1 MAVIT
6 SALVRSRNWITIP
19 LVLLLLAGLPAA
31 VWLDLRNLS
40 ENTLRPQAKDLN
52 AVITSVRT
60 YYATN
65 VVGRVLSTQGHSA
78 VIHNYKDVP
87 GAIPIPATLSL
98 ELGQVIAE
106 QQSNIA
112 YRFVSDHP
120 FKGRAPHDLDAFE
133 RTALASLRVDSKQT
147 LSDVSWSG
155 FNGSVRLVAPVL
167 MGAAC
172 VACHNTHPDSPKRDW
187 EVGDVRGIQ
196 EVVITASMA
205 SNVLAFKYLLSYFV
219 FMTVLGVAFVALQR
233 RLTSTI
239 SGMNH
244 QLEGANEVLAART
257 DQLDHMVAELQVAR
271 DQAMEASR
279 TKSSF
284 LANMSHELRTPL
296 NAIIGL
302 TELMTEHSGRFGT
315 EKAIEPMRR
324 VLNAGRHLLELIN
337 DILDLSK
344 IEAGKLDLN
353 LEPVD
358 VRPVAEE
365 VMALAKSLAETNKN
379 ELSLDCPK
387 DIGAVYAD
395 SMRFR
400 QILLNLLSNACKFTS
415 AGKVTLK
422 ASRVRDGSGR
432 TWIELAVSDTGI
444 GMTQEQI
451 GRLFQEFTQADAST
465 TRKFGG
471 TGLGL
476 AITRRL
482 CQLMGGDVDVAS
494 TPGLGSTFTV
504 RLPVDGG
511 VVFAEPASP
520 AVAGA
525 AATQPS
531 AGVVLVID
539 DDITARELIT
549 SYLTEHGFAVE
560 TASTGTEGLRRAKE
574 LRPAVITL
582 DIMMPDMVGWTVI
595 SALKA
600 DPELA
605 HIPVIIISIVDEH
618 RRGIALGA
626 AGHLTKP
633 IHREKML
640 EVLAPFRATGRPGVV
655 LLVDDD
661 DDQREEVRM
670 SLETRGWVVKEASNG
685 KRALEV
691 LTDGSPDIVLLDL
704 MMPEMDGFEVVAA
717 LQENPAWRDIPV
729 VVVSAQDLS
738 AEDRQRLNRGVEH
751 IVLRNASSPTKLWA
765 RIGALMSGV
774 KTRAKARED
783 A

>member
-40 ENTLRPQAKDLN
+40 ENTLRPQARDLN

-60 YYATN
+60 YYANN

-112 YRFVSDHP
+112 YRFVSDFP
-120 FKGRAPHDLDAFE
+120 FRGRAPHELDAFE
-133 RTALASLRVDSKQT
+133 RTALATLRADPKQT

-172 VACHNTHPDSPKRDW
+172 VACHNTHPESPKKDW

-196 EVVITASMA
+196 EVVISTSMA

-219 FMTVLGVAFVALQR
+219 FMAILGVGFVALQR
-233 RLTSTI
+233 RLASTI
-239 SGMNH
+239 AGMNY

-257 DQLDHMVAELQVAR
+257 NQLDDMVAELQVAR

-302 TELMTEHSGRFGT
+302 TELMSEHSARFGT

-337 DILDLSK
+337 GILDLSK
-344 IEAGKLDLN
+344 IEAGKLDLS
-353 LEPVD
+353 LDMVE
-358 VRPVAEE
+358 VRPVMDE
-365 VMALAKSLAETNKN
+365 VMALAKPLAEANKN
-379 ELSLDCPK
+379 ELTLDCPPNTGS
-387 DIGAVYAD
+387 IYAD

-400 QILLNLLSNACKFTS
+400 QILLNLLSNACKFTK
-415 AGKVTLK
+415 AGKVGVK
-422 ASRVRDGSGR
+422 ATRVLDGDR
-432 TWIELAVSDTGI
+432 LWVEFAVSDTGI
-444 GMTQEQI
+444 GMTEEQI

-476 AITRRL
+476 AITRKL
-482 CQLMGGDVDVAS
+482 CQLMGGDIRVTS
-494 TPGLGSTFTV
+494 TIGQGSTFTA
-504 RLPVDGG
+504 RLPVDSG
-511 VVFAEPASP
+511 VTAAMPAPKSSNMSDSSQ
-520 AVAGA
+520 GL
-525 AATQPS
+525 
-531 AGVVLVID
+531 VLVID
-539 DDITARELIT
+539 DDVTARELIT
-549 SYLTEHGFAVE
+549 SYLIEHGFAVE
-560 TASTGTEGLRRAKE
+560 TASTGAEGLRRAKE
-574 LRPAVITL
+574 LRPSVITL
-582 DIMMPDMVGWTVI
+582 DIMMPDMEGWTVI

-633 IHREKML
+633 IHRDKML
-640 EVLAPFRATGRPGVV
+640 EVLAPFRTAGRPGVV
-655 LLVDDD
+655 LIVDDD

-670 SLETRGWVVKEASNG
+670 SLEARGWTVHEANHG
-685 KRALEV
+685 RRALEV
-691 LTDGSPDIVLLDL
+691 LGSVSPDIVLLDL

-717 LQENPAWRDIPV
+717 LQDNPAWRDIPV

-738 AEDRQRLNRGVEH
+738 GEDRLRLNRGVEH
-751 IVLRNASSPTKLWA
+751 IVLRNASSPAKLWA
-765 RIGALMSGV
+765 RIGALMGEIKNQRKS
-774 KTRAKARED
+774 KQD